1 MKKFSVTLLI
11 LSLILFTAFIKNS
24 TKRIDDEV
32 YIISENIRDLKKDY
46 ENIRLEHEYLSSAE
60 KLFKFKEIYFDGE
73 LLKKDV
79 SEIKKINKKLDKL
92 EVEQLKLI
100 NEQ

>member
-1 MKKFSVTLLI
+1 MKKSLVFLLI
-11 LSLILFTAFIKNS
+11 LFLIISTSFIKNS